1 MINEMINFSTA
12 RLHVE
17 RRRLLN
23 LVLLGSSSVRTNV
36 DRHVHTRHVACPF
49 LHFGYEA
56 DIPGMDSGI
65 GSGMA
70 SGVGFVGG
78 IWPSRDQPWALG
90 TETMVL

>member
-12 RLHVE
+12 RLHAE
-17 RRRLLN
+17 RRRILN
-23 LVLLGSSSVRTNV
+23 LELLGFSSVQTNV
-36 DRHVHTRHVACPF
+36 DRQVHSLYDVSPF
-49 LHFGYEA
+49 LHVVHEG

-70 SGVGFVGG
+70 SGIGFVGG